1 MDINSMNSLFSM
13 ITLFFSV
20 YCLYAWYQLRGGT
33 IPQKFALLP
42 KEFSP
47 EKCLDQE
54 LYVRYLRPRLLVF
67 SIVMILSGVVGML
80 DARLGLFEAMLPGR
94 GVLLAILCTS
104 LLPLAVVIWFCVC
117 LRKIQ
122 KELW

>member
-42 KEFSP
+42 KEFPP

-67 SIVMILSGVVGML
+67 SILMVLTGVVGLL

-94 GVLLAILCTS
+94 GVLLAILLTS
-104 LLPLAVVIWFCVC
+104 VLPLAVVIWFCVC

>member
-1 MDINSMNSLFSM
+1 MDINSMNSLYSM

-67 SIVMILSGVVGML
+67 SILMVLTGVVGLL

-94 GVLLAILCTS
+94 GVLLAILLTS
-104 LLPLAVVIWFCVC
+104 VLPLAVVIWFCVC

>member
-67 SIVMILSGVVGML
+67 SILMVLTGMVGLL

-94 GVLLAILCTS
+94 GVLLAILLTS
-104 LLPLAVVIWFCVC
+104 VLPLAVVIWFCVC

>member
-20 YCLYAWYQLRGGT
+20 YCLYAWYQIRGGT

-67 SIVMILSGVVGML
+67 SILMVLTGVVGLL

-94 GVLLAILCTS
+94 GVLLAILLTS
-104 LLPLAVVIWFCVC
+104 VLPLAVVIWFCVC

>member
-13 ITLFFSV
+13 ITLLFSV

-67 SIVMILSGVVGML
+67 SILMVLTGVVGLL

-94 GVLLAILCTS
+94 GVLLAILLTS
-104 LLPLAVVIWFCVC
+104 VLPLAVVIWFCVC

>member
-67 SIVMILSGVVGML
+67 SILMVLTGVVGLL

-94 GVLLAILCTS
+94 GVLLAILLTS
-104 LLPLAVVIWFCVC
+104 VLPLAVVIWFCVC

>member
-67 SIVMILSGVVGML
+67 SILMVLTGVVGLL
-80 DARLGLFEAMLPGR
+80 DARLGLFETMLPGR
-94 GVLLAILCTS
+94 GVLLAILLTS
-104 LLPLAVVIWFCVC
+104 VLPLAVVIWFCVC

>member
-67 SIVMILSGVVGML
+67 SILMVLTGVVGLL

>member
-67 SIVMILSGVVGML
+67 SILMVLTGVEGLL

-94 GVLLAILCTS
+94 GVLLAILLTS
-104 LLPLAVVIWFCVC
+104 VLPLAVVIWFCVC

>member
-67 SIVMILSGVVGML
+67 SILMVLTGVVGLL

-104 LLPLAVVIWFCVC
+104 VFPLAVVIWFCVC

>member
-20 YCLYAWYQLRGGT
+20 SCLYAWYQLRGGT

-67 SIVMILSGVVGML
+67 SILMVLTGVVGLL

-94 GVLLAILCTS
+94 GVLLAILLTS
-104 LLPLAVVIWFCVC
+104 VLPLAVVIWFCVC